1 MAFSFLAG
9 IRVLD
14 LSQYLPGPLAA
25 QVLSDLGAEVV
36 KVEPPAGDPQRHLDP
51 MSGLL
56 DPDVVEGGDASPF
69 YQVLNAGKTVVRLD
83 LKSEGGKAQFRALI
97 EGTDVLLESYRPG
110 VMDRLDFGY
119 DAAKALNP
127 GLIYCALTGYGQTG
141 SLRLAAGHDLNYM
154 AATGALSQ
162 AGTAVGPAMAW
173 PPMADCAG
181 AMMSALAI
189 LGALVRRGRDGQGAF
204 LDVAMSDCVLSWQA
218 IGLTAEKLGL
228 GKARGAALL
237 TGGAACYRVYACADG
252 QELTLG
258 NLEPRFWENFCR
270 AVGRDDWTQRQWE
283 ALPQTALIAE
293 VSAHLAGRP
302 LDHWLALLDGVDTC
316 VQPVT
321 DYAGVADQRQVQ
333 ARGLVADDPLGGVQV
348 LLPVLADGM
357 TTGART
363 PMALRTAE
371 HILQSWAKV

>member
-1 MAFSFLAG
+1 MAFSFLSG

-25 QVLSDLGAEVV
+25 QVLADLGAEVV

-51 MSGLL
+51 TAGPL
-56 DPDVVEGGDASPF
+56 DPDVVDGGDTSPF
-69 YQVLNAGKTVVRLD
+69 YQVLNAGKTVTRID
-83 LKSEGGKAQFRALI
+83 LKSDGGKAQFRALLQ
-97 EGTDVLLESYRPG
+97 GADVVLESYRPG
-110 VMDRLDFGY
+110 VMDRLGFGY
-119 DAAKALNP
+119 DAVKALNP
-127 GLIYCALTGYGQTG
+127 GLVYCALTGYGQTG
-141 SLRLAAGHDLNYM
+141 PLRLAAGHDLNYL

-162 AGTAVGPAMAW
+162 AGTATAAGLAW

-181 AMMSALAI
+181 AVMSALAI

-218 IGLTAEKLGL
+218 LGLTAEKLGL

-252 QELTLG
+252 RELTLG

-270 AVGRDDWTQRQWE
+270 AVGRDNWISRQWE
-283 ALPQTALIAE
+283 TMPQTGLIAE
-293 VSAHLAGRP
+293 VTDHLIGRP
-302 LDHWLALLDGVDTC
+302 LDHWMSVLAGVDTC

-321 DYAGVADQRQVQ
+321 DYAGVADQPQVQ
-333 ARGLVADDPLGGVQV
+333 ARGLVRDDPLGGVQV
-348 LLPVLADGM
+348 LLPILADGL
-357 TTGART
+357 TTGDRA
-363 PMALRTAE
+363 ALQQRTAE
-371 HILQSWAKV
+371 QILQNWEKP

>member
-1 MAFSFLAG
+1 MAFSFLSG

-25 QVLSDLGAEVV
+25 QVLADLGAEVV

-51 MSGLL
+51 LAGPL
-56 DPDVVEGGDASPF
+56 DPDVVKGGDASPF
-69 YQVLNAGKTVVRLD
+69 YQVLNAGKTVTRLD
-83 LKSEGGKAQFRALI
+83 LKSDAGRAQFQALVQ
-97 EGTDVLLESYRPG
+97 GADVLLESYRPG
-110 VMDRLDFGY
+110 VMDRLGFGY
-119 DAAKALNP
+119 SAAKDLNP

-141 SLRLAAGHDLNYM
+141 PLRMAAGHDLNYM
-154 AATGALSQ
+154 AATGALGQ
-162 AGTAVGPAMAW
+162 AGTTDGPAMAW

-181 AMMSALAI
+181 AVMSALAI

-252 QELTLG
+252 RELTLG

-270 AVGRDDWTQRQWE
+270 AVDRDDWVPRQWE
-283 ALPQTALIAE
+283 GLPQADLIAE
-293 VSAHLAGRP
+293 VAGHLAGQP

-316 VQPVT
+316 VQPVA
-321 DYAGVADQRQVQ
+321 DYAGVADQPQVK

-348 LLPVLADGM
+348 LLPILADGM
-357 TTGART
+357 TAGTRVPLT
-363 PMALRTAE
+363 LRTAE
-371 HILQSWAKV
+371 QILQNWGKT